1 MRKRDTGAHKPK
13 TAKSSKGFAADDLIM
28 HQETKA
34 KGAYTVKKL
43 GQQEYL
49 YHITRVAG
57 KQKWRLL
64 GNVKDIDAKDP
75 NLIKARAV
83 TALPYARSVIERYL
97 AGDIDKAKAKSELAR
112 VIDKCQ

>member
-1 MRKRDTGAHKPK
+1 MHKRGTGAHKPK
-13 TAKSSKGFAADDLIM
+13 TAKSPKGYAGDSRVIQSESKP
-28 HQETKA
+28 

-49 YHITRVAG
+49 YHIIRIAG
-57 KQKWRLL
+57 KQKWQLL
-64 GNVKDIDAKDP
+64 GNVKDIDSKDP

-97 AGDIDKAKAKSELAR
+97 AGDIDKAKAKSELAG